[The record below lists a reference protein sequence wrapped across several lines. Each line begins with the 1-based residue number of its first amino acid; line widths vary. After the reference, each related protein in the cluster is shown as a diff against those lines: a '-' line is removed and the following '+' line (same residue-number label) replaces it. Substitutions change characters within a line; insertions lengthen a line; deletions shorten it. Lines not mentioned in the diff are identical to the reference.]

1 MVPGILMQMAVSQTA
16 KTVNYKPSL
25 VMLTSVVRRLIF
37 QLTTLSRLLLKAM
50 LLTAVKLKTLLG
62 KQQLTIKPLM
72 LLVVP
77 MLTQSVT
84 KTMVTMIMVFKRM
97 MLSVATPLMLKQA

>member
-1 MVPGILMQMAVSQTA
+1 MVPGILMLMAVTQTS
-16 KTVNYKPSL
+16 KTVKYKPSL